1 MPITN
6 TLKSAEDFRRVGF
19 TEDQSNMLA
28 SKLEETAQAQ
38 SEDLKQF
45 IRQELGVFRSDLD
58 AQFEGIKSEF
68 RSFRAEM
75 SAHFEGIRAE
85 MDTKF
90 DGMRAEMDVKF
101 EGVKTEFQTVRAEIQ
116 SVRAEIHDVAR
127 DQLMKFVTVVVAVV
141 SIAVAIIKLFP
152 NLG

>member
-45 IRQELGVFRSDLD
+45 IRQELGVFR
-58 AQFEGIKSEF
+58 
-68 RSFRAEM
+68 AEM
-75 SAHFEGIRAE
+75 NAQFEGIRAE

-101 EGVKTEFQTVRAEIQ
+101 EGVKTEFQSVRAEFQTVRAEIQ

-127 DQLMKFVTVVVAVV
+127 DQLMKFVTIIVAVV

>member
-19 TEDQSNMLA
+19 TEDQANMLA

-45 IRQELGVFRSDLD
+45 IRQELGVFR
-58 AQFEGIKSEF
+58 
-68 RSFRAEM
+68 AEM
-75 SAHFEGIRAE
+75 NAQFEGIRAE

-127 DQLMKFVTVVVAVV
+127 DQLMKFVTIIVAVV

>member
-19 TEDQSNMLA
+19 TEEQSNMLA

-45 IRQELGVFRSDLD
+45 IRQELGVFRAEMN
-58 AQFEGIKSEF
+58 AQFEGI
-68 RSFRAEM
+68 
-75 SAHFEGIRAE
+75 
-85 MDTKF
+85 
-90 DGMRAEMDVKF
+90 RAEMDVKF

-127 DQLMKFVTVVVAVV
+127 DQLMKFVTIIVAVV